1 MDRAGDA
8 FARRFWDVLW
18 EADSLDARRNP
29 ESQRSAIARW
39 KGRRQRDHLAGH
51 LRRRRQGEVSQG
63 FTTRLAG
70 VTTRFEV
77 SAVAPFRL
85 DLSVWALRRRPGN
98 ALDRWDGNTYRR
110 AMRIGA
116 ALADIAVVQVGPP
129 EAPRLEVAVT
139 TDTAVDRGVVHTE
152 TTTMLQR
159 MLGLELDLN
168 DFYSSANRDPD
179 LHELMERFRGL
190 KPPRFAT
197 LFEGLANAVACQQLA
212 LTFGIELLNRFAAT
226 FGSPAPGPTGAHAF
240 PEARDIAGLD
250 QDALRALGFSHQKS
264 RALVE
269 IADRVEQGALCLED
283 ITGLDDDGATAALQ
297 TLRGIGRWSAEYV
310 LLRGLGRV
318 QIFPGDDV
326 GARNNLQ
333 RRLGISTPLDYDGV
347 RRITTRWAPYS
358 GLVYFHFLL
367 AGIDEAGWLDV
378 ET

>member
-1 MDRAGDA
+1 MTVRAGD
-8 FARRFWDVLW
+8 
-18 EADSLDARRNP
+18 
-29 ESQRSAIARW
+29 
-39 KGRRQRDHLAGH
+39 LAC
-51 LRRRRQGEVSQG
+51 
-63 FTTRLAG
+63 

-77 SAVAPFRL
+77 SAVAPFHL

-98 ALDRWDGNTYRR
+98 ALDRWDGTTYRR

-116 ALADIAVVQVGPP
+116 RLADVAVVQVGPP

-139 TDTAVDRGVVHTE
+139 TGTKVARGVVRTE

-159 MLGLELDLN
+159 MLGLELDLS
-168 DFYSSANRDPD
+168 DFYSSASRDPD
-179 LHELMERFRGL
+179 LAELMERFRGL
-190 KPPRFAT
+190 KPPRFAS
-197 LFEGLANAVACQQLA
+197 LFESLVNAVACQQLT
-212 LTFGIELLNRFAAT
+212 LTFGIELLNRLAST
-226 FGSPAPGPTGAHAF
+226 FGSPVPGATGAHAF

-250 QDALRALGFSHQKS
+250 PDALRALGFSGQKS

-269 IADRVEQGALCLED
+269 IADRVERGALCLED

-297 TLRGIGRWSAEYV
+297 ALRGIGRWSAEYV

-333 RRLGISTPLDYDGV
+333 RRLGINAPLDYDGV
-347 RRITTRWAPYS
+347 RRITARWAPYG

-367 AGIDEAGWLDV
+367 AGIDEMGWLDV